1 VRALCALVLIGCA
14 SGPATRGPEV
24 RPIDEDMLQLLPSG
38 ADAVV
43 DVDMEQVRTWPAAR
57 RFFGLLPADTREQL
71 TKMGVNPWLDLD
83 GMVLSL
89 SGLGSGEP
97 TPTLLLRGDLDSDKM
112 AAALGAQPTEY
123 RRAQIGEAG
132 TRALVRL
139 SPRIV
144 AYGTPADV
152 RRVIDLVRGEGQSV
166 RAADRELVQAF
177 ARAPSAKSGRPA
189 VIAALVPTD
198 AMRDRLRSD
207 ELPGADYQW
216 LTFVLAV
223 GDGFDFEIIG
233 KTKSANEAGGLA
245 AGAKASLSQ
254 LRARPAVRLLGLQP
268 YLEDVVVVDRDD
280 EVRLVYRL
288 AESRVDRMLGDL
300 EALAA
305 RR

>member
-1 VRALCALVLIGCA
+1 VRTLLILLLIGCA
-14 SGPATRGPEV
+14 SGPSARGPEV
-24 RPIDEDMLQLLPSG
+24 RPIDEDLLALLPSG

-43 DVDMEQVRTWPAAR
+43 DVDMEQMRTWPAAR
-57 RFFGLLPADTREQL
+57 RFFGLLPADTRAQL
-71 TKMGVNPWLDLD
+71 AQMGVNPWSDLD

-89 SGLGSGEP
+89 AGLGGGEP

-112 AAALGAQPTEY
+112 AAALGATFVEY

-139 SPRIV
+139 SPRMV

-152 RRVIDLVRGEGQSV
+152 RRVVDLVRGEGQSV
-166 RAADRELVQAF
+166 RAGDRDLVQAF

-189 VIAALVPTD
+189 VIAALVPSD
-198 AMRDRLRSD
+198 AMRDRLRND
-207 ELPGADYQW
+207 ELPGADYLW

-233 KTKSANEAGGLA
+233 KTKSANEAGGMA
-245 AGAKASLSQ
+245 AGAKASLQ
-254 LRARPAVRLLGLQP
+254 KLRARPAVRLLGLGP
-268 YLEDVVVVDRDD
+268 YLEDVVIVDRDD

-288 AESRVDRMLGDL
+288 NDNRVDRMLGDL
-300 EALAA
+300 EALAP
-305 RR
+305 RK

>member
-1 VRALCALVLIGCA
+1 VRALALVFLAGCA
-14 SGPATRGPEV
+14 TSSSARGPEV
-24 RPIDEDMLQLLPSG
+24 RPIDEDLLALLPSG
-38 ADAVV
+38 ADAVI
-43 DVDMEQVRTWPAAR
+43 DVDMDQIRTWPSAR
-57 RFFGLLPADTREQL
+57 RIFGLLPADTREQL
-71 TKMGVNPWLDLD
+71 SKMGVNPWMDLD
-83 GMVLSL
+83 GMVVAL
-89 SGLGSGEP
+89 SGLGGGDP
-97 TPTLLLRGDLDSDKM
+97 APTLLLRGDLDSDKM
-112 AAALGAQPTEY
+112 AAALGATFIEY

-132 TRALVRL
+132 GRALVRL
-139 SPRIV
+139 SPRMV

-166 RAADRELVQAF
+166 RTGDKELVAAF

-189 VIAALVPTD
+189 VVAAVVPSD

-207 ELPGADYQW
+207 ELPGADYLW

-245 AGAKASLSQ
+245 AGAKASLQ
-254 LRARPAVRLLGLQP
+254 KFRMRPAVRLLGLQP

-280 EVRLVYRL
+280 EVRVVYRL
-288 AESRVDRMLGDL
+288 PDARVDRMLGDL

-305 RR
+305 RK